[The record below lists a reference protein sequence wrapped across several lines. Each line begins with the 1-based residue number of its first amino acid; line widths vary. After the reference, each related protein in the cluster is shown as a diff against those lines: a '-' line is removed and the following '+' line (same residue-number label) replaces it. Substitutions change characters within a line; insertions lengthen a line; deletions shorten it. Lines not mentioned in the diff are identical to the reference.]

1 MKVDYRGLLAKVS
14 DLLEQV
20 RRETVRRINTVIV
33 QT

>member
-14 DLLEQV
+14 DLLEQA